1 MTLIHLRVSDAETQ
15 KPVPVRIRIADLL
28 GNSFHPLGR
37 QQFFL
42 TQPHIAVGGQVAC
55 EDKKYYY
62 IDGACEIDLPPGVYN
77 IEITKGERFYS
88 VSKNIEITQG
98 QAALRIN
105 IERKTNSPWL
115 NWISGDARCHDL
127 SYSAA
132 VLEGSA
138 EGLDLVHLLA
148 CENLVSGTDSVD
160 VSRILDF
167 SGQEIAFEKF
177 GCTLFVNTLNHHP
190 CLGTIG
196 IIHSH
201 RPVFPLVSSS
211 SESPEIWSLVD
222 WCRQGHRKNGLVT
235 WVFDAANEYQG
246 EALAALI
253 LNEIDLFEISN
264 LSLGDNS
271 PILFWYTLLNAGIK
285 TKAVGASGKDSN
297 AVFLG
302 NPKTWARK
310 QTLSDMPTHLSWLES
325 ARSGDSFFS
334 VGPFLELTITKLT
347 TLIEVQL
354 IAHDLS
360 PEDEIELVMDGKVIT
375 IDRDKS
381 LASVVIVKNL
391 DPREFAWVCGRVIRC
406 NKNKPVVKA
415 HTNPLFSTSA
425 KSVVSL
431 QKLEAIKKLEIL
443 WVNTEGWLS
452 TLDLKEKKRVDQI
465 LGFLAEAKA
474 KLASGN

>member
-15 KPVPVRIRIADLL
+15 KPVPVRIRVADLL

-42 TQPHIAVGGQVAC
+42 TQPHIAVGGQVAF
-55 EDKKYYY
+55 ENKKYYY
-62 IDGACEIDLPPGVYN
+62 IDGACEIDLPAGVYN
-77 IEITKGERFYS
+77 IEITKGERFHS

-115 NWISGDARCHDL
+115 NWICGDARCHDL
-127 SYSAA
+127 SYPAA

-138 EGLDLVHLLA
+138 EGLDLVHLLVR
-148 CENLVSGTDSVD
+148 ENILPGTDAVD

-167 SGQEIAFEKF
+167 SGQEIAFQKF
-177 GCTLFVNTLNHHP
+177 GCSLFVNTLNHHP
-190 CLGTIG
+190 FLGTIG

-211 SESPEIWSLVD
+211 SESPGIWSLVD
-222 WCRQGHRKNGLVT
+222 WCRQGHRKNGLIT

-253 LNEIDLFEISN
+253 LNEIDVFEISN
-264 LSLGDNS
+264 LSLEDNS

-285 TKAVGASGKDSN
+285 TKAVGSSGKDSN

-302 NPKTWARK
+302 HPKTWARK

-334 VGPFLELTITKLT
+334 VGPFLELSITKIT

-360 PEDEIELVMDGKVIT
+360 PEDEIELVIDGKVIN
-375 IDRDKS
+375 IDWDKS

-391 DPREFAWVCGRVIRC
+391 DPSEFAWVSGRVISSR
-406 NKNKPVVKA
+406 NNKPAVRA

-425 KSVVSL
+425 KGEVGQ

-443 WVNTEGWLS
+443 FDNTETWLRA
-452 TLDLKEKKRVDQI
+452 LLLKENKRVDQI
-465 LGFLAEAKA
+465 LEFITQAKA

>member
-42 TQPHIAVGGQVAC
+42 TQPHIAVGGQVAF
-55 EDKKYYY
+55 ENKKYYY
-62 IDGACEIDLPPGVYN
+62 IDGTCEIDLPAGVYN
-77 IEITKGERFYS
+77 IEITKGERFHS

-127 SYSAA
+127 SYPAA
-132 VLEGSA
+132 VLEGSG
-138 EGLDLVHLLA
+138 EGLDLVHLLVR
-148 CENLVSGTDSVD
+148 ENILPGTDAVD

-167 SGQEIAFEKF
+167 SGQEIAFQKF
-177 GCTLFVNTLNHHP
+177 GCSLFVNTLNHNP
-190 CLGTIG
+190 FLGTIG

-211 SESPEIWSLVD
+211 SESPGIWSLVD
-222 WCRQGHRKNGLVT
+222 WCRQGHRKNGLIT

-264 LSLGDNS
+264 LSLDDNS
-271 PILFWYTLLNAGIK
+271 PVLFWYMLLNAGVK
-285 TKAVGASGKDSN
+285 AKAVGASGKKSN

-302 NPKTWARK
+302 NPKTWTKRPSS
-310 QTLSDMPTHLSWLES
+310 SDSPAHLSWLE
-325 ARSGDSFFS
+325 AVRKGDSFFS
-334 VGPFLELTITKLT
+334 VGPFLELTIINLT
-347 TLIEVQL
+347 PLIEIQL

-360 PEDEIELVMDGKVIT
+360 PEDEIELVIDGKATT
-375 IDRDKS
+375 IERDKS
-381 LASVVIVKNL
+381 LTSVTIIREL
-391 DPREFAWVCGRVIRC
+391 DPSEFEWVCGRVISSNN
-406 NKNKPVVKA
+406 NKRDLKA
-415 HTNPLFSTSA
+415 HTNPLFSSNWNSNFSQEKA
-425 KSVVSL
+425 L
-431 QKLEAIKKLEIL
+431 AIKKLEIL
-443 WVNTEGWLS
+443 FINTETWLR
-452 TLDLKEKKRVDQI
+452 TLGPNEKKRVDQI
-465 LGFLAEAKA
+465 LEILAEAKA
-474 KLASGN
+474 KLACGN

>member
-15 KPVPVRIRIADLL
+15 KPVPVRIRVADLL

-42 TQPHIAVGGQVAC
+42 TQPHIAVGGQVAF
-55 EDKKYYY
+55 ENKKYYY
-62 IDGACEIDLPPGVYN
+62 IDGACEIDLPAGVYN
-77 IEITKGERFYS
+77 IEITKGERFHS

-115 NWISGDARCHDL
+115 NWICGDARCHDL
-127 SYSAA
+127 SYPAA

-138 EGLDLVHLLA
+138 EGLDLVHLLVR
-148 CENLVSGTDSVD
+148 ENILPGTDAVD

-167 SGQEIAFEKF
+167 SGQEIAFQKF
-177 GCTLFVNTLNHHP
+177 GCSLFVNTLNHHP
-190 CLGTIG
+190 FLGTIG

-211 SESPEIWSLVD
+211 SESPGIWSLVD
-222 WCRQGHRKNGLVT
+222 WCRQGHRKNGLIT

-285 TKAVGASGKDSN
+285 TKAVGASGKKSN

-302 NPKTWARK
+302 NPKTWSK
-310 QTLSDMPTHLSWLES
+310 MPSSSDSPAHLSWLE
-325 ARSGDSFFS
+325 AVRKGDSFFS
-334 VGPFLELTITKLT
+334 VGPFLELKILNLT
-347 TLIEVQL
+347 PLNKIQL

-360 PEDEIELVMDGKVIT
+360 PEDEIELVIDGKTTT
-375 IDRDKS
+375 IERDKS
-381 LASVVIVKNL
+381 LASVTIIREL
-391 DPREFAWVCGRVIRC
+391 DPCEFEWVCSRVISSHN
-406 NKNKPVVKA
+406 NKTYLKA
-415 HTNPLFSTSA
+415 HTNPLFSCNRDST
-425 KSVVSL
+425 VS
-431 QKLEAIKKLEIL
+431 QEKAFAIKKLEVLFI
-443 WVNTEGWLS
+443 NTETWLR
-452 TLDLKEKKRVDQI
+452 TLELKKNKRVDQI
-465 LGFLAEAKA
+465 LGFITEAKA

>member
-15 KPVPVRIRIADLL
+15 KPVPVRICIVDLNA
-28 GNSFHPLGR
+28 NSFHPLGR

-42 TQPHIAVGGQVAC
+42 THPHRAVGGQVAYNN
-55 EDKKYYY
+55 KKYYY

-77 IEITKGERFYS
+77 LEITKGERFHK
-88 VSKNIEITQG
+88 VSKNIEIKQG

-105 IERKTNSPWL
+105 IERKANSPWV

-127 SYSAA
+127 SYPAA

-148 CENLVSGTDSVD
+148 CENLLSGTEAVD

-177 GCTLFVNTLNHHP
+177 GCSLFVNTLNQNP
-190 CLGTIG
+190 FLGTIG
-196 IIHSH
+196 ILHSH

-211 SESPEIWSLVD
+211 PEAPGIWSVVD
-222 WCRQGHRKNGLVT
+222 WCRQGHRKKGLIT
-235 WVFDAANEYQG
+235 WVFDAVNKYQG

-264 LSLGDNS
+264 LSLEDNS

-285 TKAVGASGKDSN
+285 TNAVGASGKDSN

-302 NPKTWARK
+302 NPKTWSRK
-310 QTLSDMPTHLSWLES
+310 QPVPDFPAHLSWLES

-334 VGPFLELTITKLT
+334 VGPFLELVILNLSTF
-347 TLIEVQL
+347 IEVQL

-360 PEDEIELVMDGKVIT
+360 PEDEIELVMDGKTIT

-381 LASVVIVKNL
+381 MASVTIVREL
-391 DPREFAWVCGRVIRC
+391 DLGAYEWVCGRVISCC
-406 NKNKPVVKA
+406 NNKPVVKA
-415 HTNPLFSTSA
+415 HTNPFFSSKLMGPLSEE
-425 KSVVSL
+425 KSC
-431 QKLEAIKKLEIL
+431 AIKKLGL
-443 WVNTEGWLS
+443 LFDNTEAWLR
-452 TLDLKEKKRVDQI
+452 TLELKEKKKVDQI
-465 LGFLAEAKA
+465 LGFLTEAKA

>member
-1 MTLIHLRVSDAETQ
+1 
-15 KPVPVRIRIADLL
+15 
-28 GNSFHPLGR
+28 
-37 QQFFL
+37 
-42 TQPHIAVGGQVAC
+42 
-55 EDKKYYY
+55 
-62 IDGACEIDLPPGVYN
+62 
-77 IEITKGERFYS
+77 
-88 VSKNIEITQG
+88 
-98 QAALRIN
+98 
-105 IERKTNSPWL
+105 
-115 NWISGDARCHDL
+115 
-127 SYSAA
+127 
-132 VLEGSA
+132 
-138 EGLDLVHLLA
+138 VHLLVR
-148 CENLVSGTDSVD
+148 ENILPGTDAVD

-167 SGQEIAFEKF
+167 SGQEIAFQKF
-177 GCTLFVNTLNHHP
+177 GCSLFVNTLNHHP
-190 CLGTIG
+190 FLGTIG

-211 SESPEIWSLVD
+211 SESSGIWSLVD
-222 WCRQGHRKNGLVT
+222 WCRQGHRKNGLIT

-253 LNEIDLFEISN
+253 LNEIDVFEISN

-302 NPKTWARK
+302 HPKTWARK
-310 QTLSDMPTHLSWLES
+310 QTLSDMSTHLSWLES

-334 VGPFLELTITKLT
+334 VGPFLELSITKIT

-354 IAHDLS
+354 IAHDLY
-360 PEDEIELVMDGKVIT
+360 PEDEIELVIDGKVIT
-375 IDRDKS
+375 SDRDKS

-391 DPREFAWVCGRVIRC
+391 DPSEFEWVSGRVIRF

-425 KSVVSL
+425 KGEVGL

-443 WVNTEGWLS
+443 FDNTETWLR
-452 TLDLKEKKRVDQI
+452 TLLLKENKRVDQI
-465 LGFLAEAKA
+465 LGFITEAKA